1 MLRTDTTGREKEV
14 NRLAGWKTIVMD
26 MREPNVEQG
35 KPWAS
40 EPRLDAGSVWKV
52 ELPEFWEGST

>member
-35 KPWAS
+35 KAM
-40 EPRLDAGSVWKV
+40 G
-52 ELPEFWEGST
+52 

>member
-1 MLRTDTTGREKEV
+1 MLRTDTTGRKKEV

-26 MREPNVEQG
+26 VREPNVEQG

-40 EPRLDAGSVWKV
+40 KPWLDAGSVLKV
-52 ELPEFWEGST
+52 ELPEFLEGST